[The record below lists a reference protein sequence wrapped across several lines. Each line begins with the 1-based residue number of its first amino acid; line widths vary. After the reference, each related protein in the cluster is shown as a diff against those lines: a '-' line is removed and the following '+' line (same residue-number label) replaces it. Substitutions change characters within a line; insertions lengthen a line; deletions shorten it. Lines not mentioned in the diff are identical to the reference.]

1 LNSEQGI
8 VMVDFDY
15 VIVGAGAAGCVLA
28 NRLSADPKNRV
39 LLLEYGG
46 HDSNPMIYVPKGF
59 YFTLRTQRYTYHYST
74 RPVGPVGQVEV
85 WTRGKGLG
93 GSTAVNGMM
102 WMRGA
107 AADWDGLAARGN
119 PAFGWERAL
128 AAYRAMEDHNL
139 GASDMRGA
147 GGPLGVSVVEDDD
160 ELVQAVLASAQDMGW
175 EYVADVNAHDSERV
189 GFSPS
194 TIRHGVRTSAKS
206 AFIRPA
212 RRRRNLTVVT
222 RARAGYLLFDGS
234 RVAGVRAMTGGRLV
248 EYRARKEVILSAGTV
263 ETPLLLERS
272 GIGRPDVLR
281 RAGVRVRAESP
292 NVGERVIEQRMVS
305 MQVRV
310 KGNAGPTH
318 QLNTLPKD
326 AWQGFKYLFT
336 RSGPI
341 ATSGY
346 DLVSQF
352 KSAPDLDR
360 PDIQGLFVPM
370 ALDPSSPNLKLAK
383 HSGVMFAGYQMR
395 PTTTSSV
402 HLSGPQPENPPVI
415 SAHFLEHD
423 ADRLA
428 TAPIL
433 GTAREVFAKGP
444 LAGYVTGE
452 DFPGPDVSSPGDVVR
467 YALNTGSGIY
477 HAVGASAMGP
487 DAGDVVDPQ
496 LRVRGVTGLRVVDAS
511 VLPVQ
516 LAGNTQAPT
525 MAVAWIAADL
535 ILGES

>member
-1 LNSEQGI
+1 
-8 VMVDFDY
+8 MVDFDY

-28 NRLSADPKNRV
+28 NRLSKDPKNQV

-46 HDSNPMIYVPKGF
+46 RDKNPMLYVPKGF
-59 YFTLRTQRYTYHYST
+59 YFTLRRQRYTYHYST
-74 RPVGPVGQVEV
+74 QPVGPDRKVED

-93 GSTAVNGMM
+93 GSTVVNGMM

-119 PAFGWERAL
+119 PAFGWQRAL
-128 AAYRAMEDHNL
+128 SAYRAMEDHNL

-147 GGPLGVSVVEDDD
+147 GGPLGVSVVEDDN
-160 ELVQAVLASAQDMGW
+160 ELTQAVLASAQDMGW

-194 TIRHGVRTSAKS
+194 TIRHGVRTSAYS
-206 AFIRPA
+206 AFVRPV
-212 RRRRNLTVVT
+212 RRRRNLTVAT
-222 RARAGYLLFDGS
+222 RAQAGYLLFDGS
-234 RVAGVRAMTGGRLV
+234 RVAGVRAMTGGRAV
-248 EYRARKEVILSAGTV
+248 DYRARKEVILSAGTV

-272 GIGRPDVLR
+272 GIGRPDVVR
-281 RAGVRVRAESP
+281 GAGVDVRVESP

-318 QLNTLPKD
+318 LLNTLPKD

-346 DLVSQF
+346 DLVCQF
-352 KSAPDLDR
+352 KSSPDLDR

-395 PTTTSSV
+395 AATTSSV
-402 HLSGPQPENPPVI
+402 HLGGPQPGTPPVI
-415 SAHFLEHD
+415 NARFLEHD
-423 ADRLA
+423 TDRQA
-428 TAPIL
+428 TAPVL
-433 GTAREVFAKGP
+433 GVARAVFAKGP
-444 LAGYVTGE
+444 LADYVTGE
-452 DFPGPDVSSPGDVVR
+452 DFPGPDVCSPGDVVR
-467 YALNTGSGIY
+467 YALDTGSGIY
-477 HAVGASAMGP
+477 HAVGSSAMGP
-487 DAGDVVDPQ
+487 QADDVVDPQ

-511 VLPVQ
+511 VLPLQ

-535 ILGES
+535 IREDS

>member
-1 LNSEQGI
+1 
-8 VMVDFDY
+8 VDFDY

-28 NRLSADPKNRV
+28 NRLSKDPKNQV

-46 HDSNPMIYVPKGF
+46 GNKNPMIYVPKGF
-59 YFTLRTQRYTYHYST
+59 YFTLRGQRYTYHYPT
-74 RPVGPVGQVEV
+74 RPVGSAGQVEG

-107 AADWDGLAARGN
+107 AADWDRLAARGN
-119 PAFGWERAL
+119 PAFGWQRAL
-128 AAYRAMEDHNL
+128 AAYQAMEDHNL
-139 GASDMRGA
+139 GASETRGA
-147 GGPLGVSVVEDDD
+147 GGPLGVSVVEQDD
-160 ELVQAVLASAQDMGW
+160 ELIQAVLASAQQMGW

-194 TIRHGVRTSAKS
+194 TIRHGLRTSAYS
-206 AFIRPA
+206 AFVRPV
-212 RRRRNLTVVT
+212 RRRRNLIVVT
-222 RARAGYLLFDGS
+222 RARAGYLLFEGN
-234 RVAGVRAMTGGRLV
+234 RVAGVRAMTGGRAV
-248 EYRARKEVILSAGTV
+248 DYRARREVILSTGTV

-281 RAGVRVRAESP
+281 GAGVDVRAESP
-292 NVGERVIEQRMVS
+292 NVGERVIEQRGVS
-305 MQVRV
+305 IQVRV
-310 KGNAGPTH
+310 NGTAGPTQ

-346 DLVSQF
+346 DLVCQF
-352 KSAPDLDR
+352 KSSPDLDR
-360 PDIQGLFVPM
+360 PDSQGLFVPM

-383 HSGVMFAGYQMR
+383 HSGVMFLGYQMR

-402 HLSGPQPENPPVI
+402 HLGGPQPENPPVI
-415 SAHFLEHD
+415 SARFLEHD
-423 ADRLA
+423 ADRKA
-428 TAPIL
+428 TAPVL
-433 GTAREVFAKGP
+433 GVAREVFAKGP

-452 DFPGPDVSSPGDVVR
+452 DFPGPAVSSPDDVVR
-467 YALNTGSGIY
+467 YARNTGSGIY

-487 DAGDVVDPQ
+487 RADDVVDPR
-496 LRVRGVTGLRVVDAS
+496 LRVRGITGLRVVDAS
-511 VLPVQ
+511 VLPLQ

-525 MAVAWIAADL
+525 MAVAWIAAGL
-535 ILGES
+535 ILEDS